1 MVIPPSASQ
10 EALFNQF
17 MPSRI
22 EGFLDGFNV
31 NIMAYGQTGSGK
43 PTMFGPPGIL
53 RKAALGQFG
62 VDITPDYGL
71 FPRGMI
77 TIFNMLNNVRTSN
90 QEKPMF

>member
-1 MVIPPSASQ
+1 
-10 EALFNQF
+10 

-31 NIMAYGQTGSGK
+31 NVMAYGQTGSGK
-43 PTMFGPPGIL
+43 THTMFGPPGIL

-77 TIFNMLNNVRTSN
+77 TIFNMLNNLNKGLIKAGRTKVSLLFRKGKLN
-90 QEKPMF
+90 QN